1 MVSVETPT
9 KHTAQTEP
17 GSEQWLQALAGERP
31 ADERAVLA
39 RALELARRAHTGQ
52 QRLSGEPYLSHLLA
66 VAEILNGLN
75 LDYETLAAA
84 LLHDSVEDTEITLAG
99 IEQEFGPAIARL
111 VDGVTKMARIGRLH
125 DAQGAG
131 RREQQDAESLR
142 KLLLAMVEDVRV
154 VLIKLA
160 DRLHNMRTL
169 KFLDEP
175 RQRQIAQETLDIYA
189 PLANRLGMG
198 QLKWELED
206 LSLRYLDPDSY
217 REIAAQLD
225 ERRVDRERFIDRVV
239 RQLRRELEAAGVEA
253 EVTGRPKHIY
263 SIWKKMQRKNLP
275 FNQIFDVRAVRIIVA
290 DDADCYAA
298 LGVVHSLWHHIP
310 KEFDDYI
317 ANPKENDYR
326 SLHTAVV
333 GPGGQT
339 VEVQIR
345 SRDMHE
351 HAELGIAAHWHY
363 KEGGRFDS
371 GVEQRVAWLRQ
382 LLEWKD
388 EESSA
393 SDFVDRFKSES
404 GSERVYVL
412 TPQGR
417 VVDLPAGATPLDF
430 AYHVHTDIGHRCRG
444 AKVNGHM
451 VPLTYELRSGEQV
464 EILTT
469 RQGAPSRDWLN
480 AHLGFLKTSRAL
492 AKVRHWFRQQDHDK
506 NIAAGRTALD
516 RELRRLGMAN
526 VNWEQLAERLHQA
539 DVPSMLAA
547 IGNGDLSSA
556 QLAGA
561 ANDLVMPGQPEF
573 SPARPTRGGDL
584 DEKGVRIEG
593 VGNLLTH
600 MAQCCRPVPQD
611 RIVGYITR
619 GRGVTIHRQDC
630 PNLLRL
636 AATERERLL
645 TVDWGGNAGNV
656 YPVEIEILA
665 YDRSGLLRDITSVLA
680 NEKINVIGVNT
691 YTDKAD
697 FAAHM
702 RLTLEIR
709 DIAELSRVLSRI
721 GQLPNVLEVQR
732 KAAH

>member
-9 KHTAQTEP
+9 PTANTEP
-17 GSEQWLQALAGERP
+17 GSTDWLQALAGSRP
-31 ADERAVLA
+31 AEERDVLT
-39 RALELARRAHTGQ
+39 RALEIARRAHAGQ

-66 VAEILNGLN
+66 VAEILNELN
-75 LDYETLAAA
+75 LDYEALAAA
-84 LLHDSVEDTEITLAG
+84 LLHDTIEDTEVTLAF

-111 VDGVTKMARIGRLH
+111 VDGVTKMGRIGRLH
-125 DAQGAG
+125 DAQAAG
-131 RREQQDAESLR
+131 RRDQQDAESLR

-169 KFLDEP
+169 KFLEEP
-175 RQRQIAQETLDIYA
+175 RQRQIAQETLEIYA

-206 LSLRYLDPDSY
+206 LSLRYLDPQSY
-217 REIAAQLD
+217 RGIAEQLD
-225 ERRVDRERFIDRVV
+225 ERRVDRERFIERVV
-239 RQLRRELEAAGVEA
+239 RQLRRELKTADVEA

-275 FNQIFDVRAVRIIVA
+275 FNQIFDVRAVRVIVA

-317 ANPKENDYR
+317 ANPKENNYR

-371 GVEQRVAWLRQ
+371 NVEQRVAWLRQ

-388 EESSA
+388 EESTA
-393 SDFVDRFKSES
+393 SDFVARFKSES

-430 AYHVHTDIGHRCRG
+430 AYYVHTDIGHRCRG
-444 AKVNGHM
+444 AKVNGRM
-451 VPLTYELRSGEQV
+451 VPLAYELRSGEQV
-464 EILTT
+464 EILTA
-469 RQGAPSRDWLN
+469 RQGVPSRDWLN
-480 AHLGFLKTSRAL
+480 THLGFLKTSRAR
-492 AKVRHWFRQQDHDK
+492 AKVRHWFRQQDYDK
-506 NIAAGRTALD
+506 NIAAGRAVLD
-516 RELRRLGMAN
+516 RELRRLGISN
-526 VNWEQLAERLHQA
+526 INWEQLAERLHQP

-547 IGNGDLSSA
+547 IGHGDLSGA

-561 ANDLVMPGQPEF
+561 ANDLVTPEQPEF
-573 SPARPTRGGDL
+573 TAAKPTRAGEPGDAEL
-584 DEKGVRIEG
+584 RIEG

-611 RIVGYITR
+611 PIVGYITR
-619 GRGVTIHRQDC
+619 GRGVSIHRQDC

-645 TVDWGGNAGNV
+645 TVDWGGGAGSV
-656 YPVEIEILA
+656 YPVEVEILA
-665 YDRSGLLRDITSVLA
+665 YDRAGLLRDITSVLA

-697 FAAHM
+697 YAAHM

-721 GQLPNVLEVQR
+721 GQLPNVIEVQR
-732 KAAH
+732 KPAH